1 MKTLL
6 KFAIG
11 AAIGSTLVHLLMSR
25 RSQEEAFAP
34 DADAS
39 GQGLE
44 SASDDAT
51 ASSVDDLVA
60 DTNMVTGGNA
70 AQEERMPQPQDWRGA
85 QNVLDS

>member
-11 AAIGSTLVHLLMSR
+11 AAIGSTLVHLLMNR
-25 RSQEEAFAP
+25 RSQDEAF
-34 DADAS
+34 DAGTS
-39 GQGLE
+39 SQPVE
-44 SASDDAT
+44 SASDEAP
-51 ASSVDDLVA
+51 ASSVDDLVT

-70 AQEERMPQPQDWRGA
+70 AQEQRAPQPQDWRGA